1 MIRNFL
7 LLGVSLLLFAC
18 TGVRDHPAP
27 TKTDYADAQVPGYS
41 AIRFWGDREPPGIDD
56 EFALIRSQVAA
67 RAKAERGLPN
77 DGVIDILVLSGGG
90 SDGAYGAGLL
100 NGWSARGGRPEFA
113 LVTGISTGA
122 LIAPYAFLGS
132 DYDNELERFYTNTQ
146 TDDLLEFTILRA
158 LLGKTLGLSDTGRL
172 AATLDAAIDE
182 ELVVRLAEEHA
193 KGRRLW
199 VGTTNLDAQR
209 PVIWDIGEIA
219 SSGRAD
225 ARRLIRDVLLASAAI
240 PGAFPPQQ
248 ITVELDGQT
257 FTEMHVDGGVTRQL
271 FLYPVQ
277 LDLAEETRGG
287 QDMRQGTI
295 HVVRNTKLDPD
306 FRSTRASIVDIAA
319 RSISTLIKAA
329 GVADV
334 LIIESQARKDGFGLK
349 TTSVPADFSV
359 PERELFDPVYMR
371 ALYESGYRRA
381 FDGDPWKVVVPAPG
395 EP

>member
-1 MIRNFL
+1 MIREL
-7 LLGVSLLLFAC
+7 LVLALPLALFAC

-27 TKTDYADAQVPGYS
+27 AKTNYADAEVPGYS
-41 AIRFWGDREPPGIDD
+41 GIRFWGDREPPGIDA
-56 EFALIRSQVAA
+56 ELARIQSQITA
-67 RAKAERGLPN
+67 RVRAERALPN

-100 NGWSARGGRPEFA
+100 NGWTARGDRPEFA

-122 LIAPYAFLGS
+122 LIAPYAFLGA
-132 DYDNELERFYTNTQ
+132 DYDDELERFYTNTQ
-146 TDDLLEFTILRA
+146 TEDLLEFTIFRA

-172 AATLDAAIDE
+172 AATLDAAIDDE
-182 ELVVRLAEEHA
+182 MVLRLAAEHA

-219 SSGRAD
+219 SGGRAD

-277 LDLAEETRGG
+277 LDLARETRRNG
-287 QDMRQGTI
+287 QNMRQGTI

-306 FRSTRASIVDIAA
+306 FKSTRASIVEIAA

-334 LIIESQARKDGFGLK
+334 LIIESQALKDGFGLK

-371 ALYESGYRRA
+371 ALYDAGYRRA
-381 FDGDPWKVVVPAPG
+381 FEQDPWTVVVPAP
-395 EP
+395 E